1 MLEREYLTS
10 DFTENLYTH
19 SSRRYQDIMTSFIS
33 LYIVLSTVCVNLL
46 SAVPEFNV
54 SGPVGSTAV
63 LPCQLTSGDINILYI
78 RWEIKVK
85 TQYQTVFERVGEEST
100 QDKGYEGRVDVP
112 VEELRKGNC
121 SLVLRDLRLNDT
133 EIYTS
138 YLLVTNTKRGLP
150 LIKEEI
156 SHVHLT
162 VHERTDKHSGDT
174 EKNRRY
180 WWILIVPGL
189 MILGGFGG
197 FVWWFLKR
205 RKERQYQGTDTDGP
219 L

>member
-162 VHERTDKHSGDT
+162 VHERTDKHSGSSGDT
-174 EKNRRY
+174 LLVDPHCAR
-180 WWILIVPGL
+180 LDDT
-189 MILGGFGG
+189 
-197 FVWWFLKR
+197 WWFCLVVSEEEK
-205 RKERQYQGTDTDGP
+205 
-219 L
+219 